1 MRRSIERVVED
12 WATSGD
18 GRPLLIRGARRVG
31 KTYVVETTGRR
42 IAGGSFVKLDF
53 QTDLGLIAPL
63 FDGPTDDVD
72 AIMARVGDYKRVT
85 MEKGTS
91 FVLFDE
97 VQLCERALNSLRF
110 FSGSGWRVCAT
121 GSQLGVAT
129 RSRQLPFPSG
139 VRQETMHPM
148 SFEEF
153 LWALGEEQMA
163 GAIRAHADSLRPYA
177 AHRDALRLFRLYQVV
192 GGMPA
197 AVAAYAAS
205 ASVDDARVQQR
216 EIDETYT
223 ADMTDPENGISGVA
237 ARKVWRSIP
246 AQLLRSST
254 KKFKYSEVERGGRR
268 AKLLEPL
275 EWLEGAG
282 AVSINSMTDGTQA
295 PLAPF
300 DDEEGSNPTGGCSIG
315 SFFKVYLADTGL
327 MFYKCAIN
335 PRLWLDTEGSGS
347 LVGPLAGSPEFRGA
361 LAENAVMQALAGND
375 LQTYYWT
382 PPSSWKTT
390 GELDFLLQT
399 DRMEVVPVEVKS
411 ARNVRARTLA
421 SFMERTGS
429 PCAYL
434 LSESDF
440 SRGAVESG
448 GELRRLP
455 LYAAHC
461 IGRGYVKAGF

>member
-1 MRRSIERVVED
+1 MYRAIEGVLEG
-12 WATSGD
+12 WATSTD

-31 KTYVVETTGRR
+31 KTYAAETVGRR
-42 IAGGSFVKLDF
+42 VAGNTFVKLDF
-53 QTDLGLIAPL
+53 QTDLDLIAPL

-72 AIMARVGDYKRVT
+72 AIMARVSDYKRMPLDKET
-85 MEKGTS
+85 A
-91 FVLFDE
+91 FILFDE

-129 RSRQLPFPSG
+129 RKRRLPFPSG

-148 SFEEF
+148 TFDEF
-153 LWALGEEQMA
+153 LRALGEEQMA
-163 GAIRAHADSLRPYA
+163 EALRVHAKSLEPYA
-177 AHRDALRLFRLYQVV
+177 AHREALRFYHLYQVI

-197 AVAAYAAS
+197 AVAAYVATRS
-205 ASVDDARVQQR
+205 IDDVRVQQR
-216 EIDETYT
+216 EIDGTYT

-282 AVSINSMTDGTQA
+282 IVCINNMTDCTQA
-295 PLAPF
+295 PLVPF
-300 DDEEGSNPTGGCSIG
+300 DDEEGSY
-315 SFFKVYLADTGL
+315 FKVYLADTGL
-327 MFYKCAIN
+327 MFYKCAVN
-335 PRLWLDTEGSGS
+335 PALWLDAQGSAELIGS
-347 LVGPLAGSPEFRGA
+347 SDFRGA
-361 LAENAVMQALAGND
+361 LAENAVMQALASND
-375 LQTYYWT
+375 LQTYYWM

-399 DRMEVVPVEVKS
+399 DAMEVVPVEVKS
-411 ARNVRARTLA
+411 ARNVRARTLS
-421 SFMERTGS
+421 SFLEKTGA
-429 PCAYL
+429 PYAYL
-434 LSESDF
+434 LSENDF
-440 SRGAVESG
+440 SCSMLESG
-448 GELRRLP
+448 SELRCLP

-461 IGRGYVKAGF
+461 IGEGCIKTEF